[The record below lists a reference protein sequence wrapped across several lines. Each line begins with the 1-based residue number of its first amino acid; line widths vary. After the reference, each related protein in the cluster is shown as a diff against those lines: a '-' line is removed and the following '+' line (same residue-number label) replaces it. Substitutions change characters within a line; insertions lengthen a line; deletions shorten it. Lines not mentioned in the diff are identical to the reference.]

1 MFATL
6 FSIALF
12 ALPAL
17 GSDFSINTPKEIQ
30 SCAPVTFTWK
40 GGKPPYDLVIV
51 ASKAPCGDILADLG
65 DGHKD
70 TTLTWQ
76 KAVLPES
83 MFGQNVSLS
92 LEDANGDEAWST
104 SIPFVKGDTSCMTT
118 TKPGTTTIPPA
129 PANVAATPSS
139 SPSSPGGV
147 TVAGAAASDPLTGGA
162 LTSRQTSGS
171 LVIGALAALLVL
183 SL

>member
-12 ALPAL
+12 ALPAF
-17 GSDFSINTPKEIQ
+17 GSDFSIDTPKEIQ
-30 SCAPVTFTWK
+30 SCAPVTFKWH
-40 GGKPPYDLVIV
+40 GGKGPYDLVIV

-65 DGHKD
+65 DGHQG

-76 KAVLPES
+76 KAILPEN
-83 MFGQNVSLS
+83 MFGQDVSLS
-92 LEDANGDEAWST
+92 LEDANGDEAWSA
-104 SIPFVKGDTSCMTT
+104 SIPFVKGDTSCMTNT
-118 TKPGTTTIPPA
+118 SPETPPA

-139 SPSSPGGV
+139 SSSSGGGV
-147 TVAGAAASDPLTGGA
+147 VAGAAASDPYIGSA
-162 LTSRQTSGS
+162 LTSHKTSGS
-171 LVIGALAALLVL
+171 LIVGALAALLVL